1 MASPE
6 VAWPAAVNL
15 GASGPTLGC
24 CPRVRYDNGGLALSV
39 LKGSMRSEVGGW
51 RWRLAGEGRAATA
64 HQGAAQAAVDS
75 DARRRYSVA
84 DAGLS
89 SPPVERTPW
98 EELPRPCVV
107 EVAGGSGL
115 FPVEVAAER
124 GSRRSHGGSRRDG
137 LASHPGLLEPR
148 DARPVAMALG
158 TGGPRTSALVQC
170 QCAGDHAAAVPQ

>member
-24 CPRVRYDNGGLALSV
+24 CPRVRYDNGGLAL
-39 LKGSMRSEVGGW
+39 G

>member
-1 MASPE
+1 MQVSRLCSSPCRVDGIAGGR
-6 VAWPAAVNL
+6 VAC
-15 GASGPTLGC
+15 S
-24 CPRVRYDNGGLALSV
+24 
-39 LKGSMRSEVGGW
+39 SESWRKWSSTRMMSACWIAIGRG

-64 HQGAAQAAVDS
+64 HQGAAQAAVNS
-75 DARRRYSVA
+75 DARRWYSVA

-124 GSRRSHGGSRRDG
+124 GGRRSHGGSRRDG

-148 DARPVAMALG
+148 DARPVAMVLG
-158 TGGPRTSALVQC
+158 TGGPRTAALVQC